1 MTFLAATLFVVIISI
16 ALIYKVTD
24 RFGFRLKLSSI
35 ALCAVLAV
43 AVNFAAI
50 MMSPYL
56 TEEHF
61 IRLGVLVVMAA
72 AAVTVY
78 NEYLLRRDAR
88 LAAAEVSTLPL
99 TEAEMGMAEADGEV
113 LATPNDEK
121 EPAFAA
127 AIEPVGAIE
136 PAERAEGELTFA
148 EKLRKKAMERRE
160 KIIKLQEE
168 KERLD
173 EMKRLDELAKAR
185 EEEKA
190 KEELA
195 EKKRRQ
201 EEEKAAAE
209 REKKRQ
215 EEQAAREKR
224 EQEEQ
229 ARRDQEEK
237 ARREREKIERAEQE
251 RREREERAEQERRE
265 QEERAE
271 QERRQHDPDH
281 VDRDRAAAA
290 HEIQRQQHDEVCQPK
305 LHPRH
310 GEKGRELRLRIA
322 QDQSQRN
329 KKSITGDRLSVHTI
343 SSADNDVYAGIIGC
357 ADDLNYDLVRQAD
370 HRLTD
375 TADTSHA
382 DAQSIRAVR
391 LLDPRSPVPDH
402 EQICPAVHT
411 GDLICPVLG
420 ERKGANDLTSDAYLY
435 SLAGVCVQ

>member
-224 EQEEQ
+224 EREEQ

-271 QERRQHDPDH
+271 QERRQ
-281 VDRDRAAAA
+281 REEREKKAAEEQAKRERAAKVAEEEKLRA
-290 HEIQRQQHDEVCQPK
+290 ERSASMATAKVRRQKTLDELLDEALSAKAQNDK
-305 LHPRH
+305 SGAITAL
-310 GEKGRELRLRIA
+310 GQALRLYAEDDYAPFVAIDLANVFKDNGDYLSAAGVHVKALNLPSVR
-322 QDQSQRN
+322 DNPDMRREFEN
-329 KKSITGDRLSVHTI
+329 SITYLRRLNEV
-343 SSADNDVYAGIIGC
+343 
-357 ADDLNYDLVRQAD
+357 LNKHNMRGKPYGE
-370 HRLTD
+370 
-375 TADTSHA
+375 
-382 DAQSIRAVR
+382 I
-391 LLDPRSPVPDH
+391 
-402 EQICPAVHT
+402 PAAI
-411 GDLICPVLG
+411 LR
-420 ERKGANDLTSDAYLY
+420 EAEGAK
-435 SLAGVCVQ
+435 